1 MRRFTPLVFAAICT
15 AMCFS
20 TAGIGTAFS
29 HTSFKSNPARPAAP
43 ELYLYGYEI
52 ISAPAPDDGGLF
64 DPKRVR
70 IINLGPVVNH
80 SRLDYAPAISADG
93 KTLYFVS
100 DRSGSKTTENGGLS
114 HDFWMAKKL
123 NNLDTNFFQPTNID
137 STTALGKLGVNTVL
151 NEGVATIAADRQT
164 LIFTGCDRP
173 DGLGDC
179 DLYITEIEGDQW
191 GRPRNLGRNVNSE
204 FWDSQPTINSDK
216 SRIYFVSNRG
226 SEFGDGGDVDHRD
239 IWYSDYDFDLEE
251 WKPAIN
257 LKALN
262 TKGKDMSPFIGAD
275 NQTLFFASDSHEPNY
290 GGTDFYISS
299 RDPKDSWSK
308 PQNLGQPINT
318 NADEA
323 FISVPASGDVLY
335 FSSTRRDISLYQG
348 SLDIFMAFVPSFFKA
363 INIVGVVKDEC
374 SGANIPALVT
384 IKNPLTGKIYRDSVN
399 SFKTDVQLIVNATDF
414 GRPEDS
420 VNSIDLEITASN
432 AKYGEVRKTQT
443 VLKPQKVDRQEDAA
457 QKDEIR
463 IELMMG
469 QRPRLEA
476 NMALPKKTPGVPAD
490 FKGLL
495 LTEVATRELF
505 PLLNYVFFDE
515 GSSTLPARYVKLNS
529 NQVSAFN
536 DEKVPGGTIDKYH
549 NVLNIYGY
557 RLRKFPNANIR
568 LVGTLA
574 ESQPGEKKAGLAQSR
589 AQEVFNYFKNVWGIA
604 ESRMKIESR
613 GWPATKSNPNDTFGI
628 VENRRVEIITEPFNW
643 DVIKPILEVDPK
655 RFPDPV
661 TMTYTMTNG
670 IEDELIASRRIEIEH
685 GTDKWSTL
693 TDLGSITNTA
703 TTWDWQNPD
712 LEYPAKGDEQPFKAR
727 LIITNKNGSECISD
741 PVTIKVKQISLT
753 QPGGERTDVKT
764 LERYNLILFP
774 FDSYE
779 AGPLN
784 QRILDEYVF
793 GRAKANS
800 DIQIEGHTD
809 VVGMYEHNQR
819 LSDNRSK
826 TVREGVNA
834 FTKGKY
840 NSLTSKGVGEDLPLY
855 DNNLPEGR
863 FRGVMADE
871 VARLVPDALG
881 PKMKGYMTITDP
893 SLYPVRIDNG

>member
-1 MRRFTPLVFAAICT
+1 MVIAAFCTAICL
-15 AMCFS
+15 S
-20 TAGIGTAFS
+20 SVGISTAFS
-29 HTSFKSNPARPAAP
+29 RTPFKSNSASAP
-43 ELYLYGYEI
+43 VSPTTYLYGLEI
-52 ISAPAPDDGGLF
+52 VSAPQQDDGGLLGS
-64 DPKRVR
+64 KNIR

-80 SRLDYAPAISADG
+80 SGLDYAPAVSADG

-100 DRSGSKTTENGGLS
+100 NRSGSKLGKGGFS
-114 HDFWMAKKL
+114 HDFWMAKKQ
-123 NNLDTNFFQPTNID
+123 NNLDTTFFVPVNID
-137 STTALGKLGVNTVL
+137 TSTALGNLGVNTPL

-179 DLYITEIEGDQW
+179 DLYIAEIEGDQW
-191 GRPRNLGRNVNSE
+191 GRPRNMGRNINSQYWE
-204 FWDSQPTINSDK
+204 SQPTISPDK
-216 SRIYFVSNRG
+216 SRIYFASNRG
-226 SEFGDGGDVDHRD
+226 SEFGEAGDQEHRD
-239 IWYSDYDFDLEE
+239 IWYSDYDFELEE

-262 TKGKDMSPFIGAD
+262 TNEKDMSPFIAAD
-275 NQTLFFASDSHEPNY
+275 NQTLFFASGGHKPNF
-290 GGTDFYISS
+290 GGTDFYIARRDDRDNWS
-299 RDPKDSWSK
+299 RPE
-308 PQNLGQPINT
+308 NLGQPINT

-323 FISVPASGDVLY
+323 FITVPASGDVLY
-335 FSSTRRDISLYQG
+335 FASTRRDIASFQG
-348 SLDIFMAFVPSFFKA
+348 NYDIFMAFVPSFFKA
-363 INIVGVVKDEC
+363 VNIIATVKDEC

-384 IKNPLTGKIYRDSVN
+384 IKNPITGKVYRDSVN
-399 SFKTDVQLIVNATDF
+399 SYKTDIQLIVNATDF

-420 VNSIDLEITASN
+420 INVMDLEVTASN
-432 AKYGEVRKTQT
+432 ARYGEVRKVQQ
-443 VLKPQKVDRQEDAA
+443 VLKPQKVQNETEAA

-463 IELMMG
+463 IDLSMG

-515 GSSTLPARYVKLNS
+515 GSSTLPVRYVKLNPS
-529 NQVSAFN
+529 QVAAFN

-557 RLRKFPNANIR
+557 RLRKFPNATIR

-574 ESQPGEKKAGLAQSR
+574 ESQPGEKAPGLAQNR
-589 AQEVFNYFKNVWGIA
+589 AQTVFNYFKDVWGIDP
-604 ESRMKIESR
+604 SRMKIESR
-613 GWPATKSNPNDTFGI
+613 GWPATRSNPNDTFGI

-643 DVIKPILEVDPK
+643 DIIKPILEVDPK

-685 GTDKWSTL
+685 GTGKWNTL
-693 TDLGSITNTA
+693 SDLGAITNTS
-703 TTWDWQNPD
+703 TGWDWQNTD
-712 LEYPAKGDEQPFKAR
+712 LEYPAKGDESPFRAR
-727 LIITNKNGSECISD
+727 LIVTNKNGSECISD

-753 QPGGERTDVKT
+753 QPGGDRTDVKT

-793 GRAKANS
+793 SRAKANS

-809 VVGMYEHNQR
+809 VVGMYEHNKR
-819 LSDNRSK
+819 LSDNRAK
-826 TVREGVNA
+826 TVRDGVNA

-840 NSLTSKGVGEDLPLY
+840 NSLTSRGTGEDEPIY
-855 DNNLPEGR
+855 TNDLPEGR
-863 FRGVMADE
+863 FYNRTVQINIQTPIE
-871 VARLVPDALG
+871 
-881 PKMKGYMTITDP
+881 
-893 SLYPVRIDNG
+893 